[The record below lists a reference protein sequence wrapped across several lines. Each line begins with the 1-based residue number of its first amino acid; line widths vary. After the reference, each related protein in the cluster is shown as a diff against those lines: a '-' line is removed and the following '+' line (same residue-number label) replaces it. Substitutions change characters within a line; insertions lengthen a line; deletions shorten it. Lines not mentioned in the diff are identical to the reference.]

1 MSDPAQPVST
11 GSAPPLH
18 LVVLVPVYNE
28 AALLRT
34 AVERLQR
41 CPPPSIHNVPMRRT
55 IVLVDDGSTDG
66 TTDIVRDLG
75 TQAGISAHF
84 HERNRGKGA
93 ALKTAIDAARALNP
107 DAAIIHDAD
116 LEYDPADHE
125 AVLRPILDARADAVI
140 GSRFLGQTHRVLY
153 YWHFVA
159 NTFITLCS
167 NMLTNLNLT
176 DIECCFKAFSRAAL
190 EKITIEE
197 PRFGVEPELVA
208 RLARMRLPREDDPRR
223 TRRARIYEVPV
234 SYSGRTYE
242 EGKKIGWRDGV
253 RALWAIAK
261 YNVVKR

>member
-1 MSDPAQPVST
+1 MV
-11 GSAPPLH
+11 GRAPPLH
-18 LVVLVPVYNE
+18 LVVLMPVFNE
-28 AALLRT
+28 KALLRA
-34 AVERLQR
+34 AVERVRR
-41 CPPPSIHNVPMRRT
+41 CPPPAVNGVPMRRT

-66 TTDIVRDLG
+66 TTEIVRALG
-75 TQAGISAHF
+75 AEAGIQAHF
-84 HERNRGKGA
+84 HPQNRGKGA
-93 ALKTAIDAARALNP
+93 ALKTAVDAARKLDP

-125 AVLRPILDARADAVI
+125 AVLRPILDGRADAVI

-176 DIECCFKAFSRAAL
+176 DIECCFKAFSPAAL
-190 EKITIEE
+190 ARITIRE

-208 RLARMRLPREDDPRR
+208 RLARLRLPRDEDASRMRP
-223 TRRARIYEVPV
+223 ARIYEVPV

-253 RALWAIAK
+253 RALWAIFK
-261 YNVVKR
+261 YNVLKR